1 MVDTAKN
8 KHQRGNRPAPLRK
21 IDVARVYTNLP
32 TQVTGMGNEEG
43 QLTGGMG
50 GGNLEEQSPFS
61 EPKNTALIDNVE
73 TIELNHEDID
83 LQLNK

>member
-1 MVDTAKN
+1 
-8 KHQRGNRPAPLRK
+8 
-21 IDVARVYTNLP
+21 
-32 TQVTGMGNEEG
+32 MGNEEG

-50 GGNLEEQSPFS
+50 GGNLQEQSPFS
-61 EPKNTALIDNVE
+61 DPKNTALIDNVE